1 MWLFY
6 HEYLTKI
13 TIFSEE
19 ALFVQTKKF
28 KSFDSNFSFLSLLM
42 LVFGKNDSVKVAT
55 DKVTENRTCIYSQK
69 LQ

>member
-55 DKVTENRTCIYSQK
+55 DKVTENRACVYSEEFE
-69 LQ
+69 